1 MREKMMTAK
10 TQRRKG
16 GRFSFLRV
24 FAFLRS
30 KLFAVVRRY
39 CRNSGGFSVG
49 SASASAGSDQFNRSR
64 IYGRIRPK
72 FRLYSWLLGLAGF
85 AQAEF
90 RFPMPEFETGY
101 THPEMHTP
109 GPSDAMAGW
118 DVLVMI
124 CALTLAAI
132 FVLKRRKRREIFLL
146 TLFSMLYFGFVR
158 NGCVCSVGS
167 VQNVAAG
174 LFDSSVGLPLTVLI
188 FFAAPLIFALFFGR
202 VFCAAVCPLGAIQ
215 EAVAVKPVKV
225 PPAVEKVLS
234 IIPVVYLGLSV
245 LSVATGAGFLICR
258 YDPFVGFFRMG
269 ASYSLLIFGGLML
282 LLGVFVARP
291 YCRFL
296 CPYGVLLNW
305 TSRLARRHATITP
318 ADCIQCSLCADSC
331 PYNAILKPTPEAA
344 PEPRAQGARRLGML
358 ILLVPVL
365 AALGALAGGLLKE
378 PLSRMHPTVALAE
391 RIAGEELGRY
401 HATTIET
408 DAFRASDTPNETLY
422 AQAVEI
428 KSGFAA
434 AGRWFGA
441 FIGLVIGCK
450 LIAVSVLRKR
460 TGYEPDRG
468 TCLSCGRCFKYCPV
482 KEDVLP
488 HGAPPHAGL

>member
-1 MREKMMTAK
+1 
-10 TQRRKG
+10 
-16 GRFSFLRV
+16 
-24 FAFLRS
+24 
-30 KLFAVVRRY
+30 
-39 CRNSGGFSVG
+39 
-49 SASASAGSDQFNRSR
+49 
-64 IYGRIRPK
+64 
-72 FRLYSWLLGLAGF
+72 LAGF

-101 THPEMHTP
+101 THPEMHIPAPINWT
-109 GPSDAMAGW
+109 AGW
-118 DVLVMI
+118 DILVLL

-132 FVLKRRKRREIFLL
+132 FVLKRRRRREIFLL
-146 TLFSMLYFGFVR
+146 TLFSLLYFGFAR

-174 LFDSSVGLPLTVLI
+174 LFDPSFGLPLTVLI

-234 IIPVVYLGLSV
+234 IIPVLYLGLAM
-245 LSVATGAGFLICR
+245 LSVATGSGFLICK

-269 ASYSLLIFGGLML
+269 AGFSMVLAGGLLLLIGI
-282 LLGVFVARP
+282 FVARP

-305 TSRLARRHATITP
+305 CSKLSHRHATITP
-318 ADCIQCSLCADSC
+318 SDCIQCNLCADAC
-331 PYNAILKPTPEAA
+331 PYNAIVEPTPEKE
-344 PEPRAQGARRLGML
+344 PEPRAKGAHRLGKL
-358 ILLVPVL
+358 ILLMPVL
-365 AALGALAGGLLKE
+365 IVPGALVGGLLKE

-391 RIAGEELGRY
+391 RIAGEELGRFRT
-401 HATTIET
+401 TTIET

-422 AQAVEI
+422 AKAVEI
-428 KSGFAA
+428 KSGFAVG
-434 AGRWFGA
+434 GRWLGA

-450 LIAVSVLRKR
+450 LIAVSILRKR

-488 HGAPPHAGL
+488 LQGK